1 MNFSLSSKA
10 IASSK
15 ADCLVVAV
23 PEAGDWPESTRQ
35 ADAAL
40 DGLITRLH
48 KAGDITGKNAST
60 TLVPLL
66 DGQPWGRLLVVGT
79 GKPGDRS
86 AAHFRSTPATAS
98 TIAKPSDEMVGIEN
112 RGLRA
117 SFLLPWSV
125 GCA

>member
-48 KAGDITGKNAST
+48 KAGDITGKNASICPNST
-60 TLVPLL
+60 GTSN
-66 DGQPWGRLLVVGT
+66 RL
-79 GKPGDRS
+79 
-86 AAHFRSTPATAS
+86 
-98 TIAKPSDEMVGIEN
+98 SDTV
-112 RGLRA
+112 
-117 SFLLPWSV
+117 
-125 GCA
+125 